1 MSSSVHRITVREMNE
16 IQCRRQLA
24 VVKRRFKQWNALAN
38 RSQYHQPRIA
48 QIKQAYQQLMENE
61 AQVATLSAR
70 NLSLLNNQ
78 LVELTGTLNNEVQE
92 VREQQLE
99 KQALLART
107 KKYREHNLAELIA
120 LVHEKLPNET
130 ELLTQ
135 LISASE
141 LDENQSNK
149 LIFKVL
155 ALLSSQSTSLT
166 PSAAALLSQL
176 KAQSEGVKQFWQ
188 SGLPQTP
195 FAKQREQ
202 LLLMIEKLKLIASSD
217 EAQRAEQQLVELQEF
232 KEGTQRH
239 LRADS
244 LIMTLA
250 GQLKLSQ
257 QRIELIDKIEQ
268 LCDELAIFAS
278 NENEAM
284 ISNALASIQSSSI
297 EVLTAWIGKL
307 NNAVNTAEQQ
317 VVATAQRKTVLE
329 GLGKLC
335 YQVQDTDV
343 KAWLDDGKVVVTHPA
358 TPGYGLELGGK
369 QARFQARTV
378 AFSAERDNSRDQ
390 DVDAIWCN
398 QHQQLQDIIAQTDA
412 ELVVEQ
418 ALPAGRGE
426 MKVYETQSKDQRHNI
441 AVNHL
446 KTRSK

>member
-24 VVKRRFKQWNALAN
+24 VVKRRFKQWSALAN

-78 LVELTGTLNNEVQE
+78 LVEFTGTLNNEVQE

-250 GQLKLSQ
+250 EQLKLSQ

-297 EVLTAWIGKL
+297 EVLTAWIDKL
-307 NNAVNTAEQQ
+307 NNAVSTAEQQ

-329 GLGKLC
+329 GLGKLG

-378 AFSAERDNSRDQ
+378 AFSARRDNSRDQ

-426 MKVYETQSKDQRHNI
+426 MKVYETQSEDQRHNI

>member
-24 VVKRRFKQWNALAN
+24 VAKRRFKQWQVLAN
-38 RSQYHQPRIA
+38 SSQYHQSRIA
-48 QIKQAYQQLMENE
+48 QITQAYQQLMENA
-61 AQVATLSAR
+61 AQLATLSSR

-78 LVELTGTLNNEVQE
+78 LVEFTGTLNNEVQE

-107 KKYREHNLAELIA
+107 KKHREHNLAELIT
-120 LVHEKLPNET
+120 LVREKLPNEA

-135 LISASE
+135 LVSASE
-141 LDENQSNK
+141 QDESQSNK
-149 LIFKVL
+149 LIFKALAILSQQSMVL
-155 ALLSSQSTSLT
+155 APT
-166 PSAAALLSQL
+166 AAALLEQL

-195 FAKQREQ
+195 FAKQCEQ
-202 LLLMIEKLKLIASSD
+202 ILLMIEKLKLMTSID
-217 EAQRAEQQLVELQEF
+217 DAQRAEQQLVELREL

-250 GQLKLSQ
+250 EQLKLSQ
-257 QRIELIDKIEQ
+257 QRVELIDKIEQ

-278 NENEAM
+278 DENEAM
-284 ISNALASIQSSSI
+284 ISSALASIQSSSI
-297 EVLTAWIGKL
+297 EALTTWVDKL
-307 NNAVNTAEQQ
+307 GSAVSIAEQQ
-317 VVATAQRKTVLE
+317 VVAAAQRKTVLD
-329 GLGKLC
+329 GLGKLG

-378 AFSAERDNSRDQ
+378 AFSAGRDNSRDQ

-398 QHQQLQDIIAQTDA
+398 QHQQLQDIIAQIDA

-418 ALPAGRGE
+418 AIPAGSGE
-426 MKVYETQSKDQRHNI
+426 MKVYETQPEEQRRII
-441 AVNHL
+441 AVNHP

>member
-16 IQCRRQLA
+16 IQCRRQL
-24 VVKRRFKQWNALAN
+24 VVAKRRFKQWQVLAN
-38 RSQYHQPRIA
+38 SSQYHQQRIA
-48 QIKQAYQQLMENE
+48 QITQAYQQLIENE
-61 AQVATLSAR
+61 AQLGTLSSR

-78 LVELTGTLNNEVQE
+78 LVEFTGTLNNEVRE

-99 KQALLART
+99 KQALLSRT
-107 KKYREHNLAELIA
+107 KKHREHNLAELIT
-120 LVHEKLPNET
+120 LVREKLPNEV
-130 ELLTQ
+130 ELLAQ
-135 LISASE
+135 LVSANE
-141 LDENQSNK
+141 QDENQSNK
-149 LIFKVL
+149 LIFKAL
-155 ALLSSQSTSLT
+155 ALLSPQSAALT
-166 PSAAALLSQL
+166 PTAVALLNQL

-195 FAKQREQ
+195 FAKQCEQ
-202 LLLMIEKLKLIASSD
+202 ILLMIEKLKLMTSID
-217 EAQRAEQQLVELQEF
+217 DAQRAEQQLVELREL

-250 GQLKLSQ
+250 EQLKLSQ
-257 QRIELIDKIEQ
+257 QRVELIDKIEQ

-278 NENEAM
+278 DENEVM

-297 EVLTAWIGKL
+297 EALTTWIDKL
-307 NNAVNTAEQQ
+307 GSAVSVAEQQ
-317 VVATAQRKTVLE
+317 VVAAAQRKTVLD
-329 GLGKLC
+329 GLGKLG

-378 AFSAERDNSRDQ
+378 AFSAGRDNSRDL

-418 ALPAGRGE
+418 ALPAGSGE
-426 MKVYETQSKDQRHNI
+426 MKVYETQSEEQRRNI
-441 AVNHL
+441 AVNHP

>member
-78 LVELTGTLNNEVQE
+78 LVEFTGTLNNEVQE
-92 VREQQLE
+92 VREQQIE

-202 LLLMIEKLKLIASSD
+202 LLLMIEKLKLIASSN
-217 EAQRAEQQLVELQEF
+217 EAQRAEQQLLELEEF

-297 EVLTAWIGKL
+297 EVLTAWIDKL
-307 NNAVNTAEQQ
+307 NNAVSTAEQQ

-329 GLGKLC
+329 GLGKLG

-378 AFSAERDNSRDQ
+378 AFSARRDNSRDQ

-426 MKVYETQSKDQRHNI
+426 MKVYETQSEDQRHII

>member
-1 MSSSVHRITVREMNE
+1 M
-16 IQCRRQLA
+16 A
-24 VVKRRFKQWNALAN
+24 
-38 RSQYHQPRIA
+38 
-48 QIKQAYQQLMENE
+48 
-61 AQVATLSAR
+61 
-70 NLSLLNNQ
+70 LLN
-78 LVELTGTLNNEVQE
+78 
-92 VREQQLE
+92 
-99 KQALLART
+99 
-107 KKYREHNLAELIA
+107 
-120 LVHEKLPNET
+120 
-130 ELLTQ
+130 
-135 LISASE
+135 
-141 LDENQSNK
+141 
-149 LIFKVL
+149 
-155 ALLSSQSTSLT
+155 
-166 PSAAALLSQL
+166 QL

-195 FAKQREQ
+195 FTKQCEQ
-202 LLLMIEKLKLIASSD
+202 ILLMIEKLKLMTSLD
-217 EAQRAEQQLVELQEF
+217 EAECAEQQLVELQEF
-232 KEGTQRH
+232 KEDTQSH

-244 LIMTLA
+244 LSMTLA

-278 NENEAM
+278 NENESM

-297 EVLTAWIGKL
+297 EVLTAWIDKL
-307 NNAVNTAEQQ
+307 NNAVSTAEQQ

-329 GLGKLC
+329 GLGKLG

-369 QARFQARTV
+369 QAHFQARTV
-378 AFSAERDNSRDQ
+378 AFSAGRDNSRDQ

-426 MKVYETQSKDQRHNI
+426 MKVYETQSEDQRHNI

>member
-78 LVELTGTLNNEVQE
+78 LVEFTGTLNNEVQE

-257 QRIELIDKIEQ
+257 QQIELIDKIEQ

-297 EVLTAWIGKL
+297 EVLTTWIDKL
-307 NNAVNTAEQQ
+307 NNAVSTAEQQ

-329 GLGKLC
+329 GLGKLG

-378 AFSAERDNSRDQ
+378 AFSARRDNSRDQ

>member
-24 VVKRRFKQWNALAN
+24 VAKRRFKQWQVLAN
-38 RSQYHQPRIA
+38 SSQYHQPRIA
-48 QIKQAYQQLMENE
+48 QITQAYQQLMENS
-61 AQVATLSAR
+61 AQLATLSSR

-78 LVELTGTLNNEVQE
+78 LVEFTGTLNNEVQE

-107 KKYREHNLAELIA
+107 KKYREHNLAELIT
-120 LVHEKLPNET
+120 LVREKLPNEV

-135 LISASE
+135 LVSASE
-141 LDENQSNK
+141 QDESQSNK
-149 LIFKVL
+149 LIFKALSTLSQQSMVL
-155 ALLSSQSTSLT
+155 APT
-166 PSAAALLSQL
+166 AAALLEQL

-195 FAKQREQ
+195 FAKQCEQ
-202 LLLMIEKLKLIASSD
+202 ILLMIEKLKLMASID
-217 EAQRAEQQLVELQEF
+217 DAQRAEQQLVELREL

-250 GQLKLSQ
+250 EQLKLSQ
-257 QRIELIDKIEQ
+257 QRVELIDKIEQ

-278 NENEAM
+278 DENEAM
-284 ISNALASIQSSSI
+284 ISSALASIQSSSI
-297 EVLTAWIGKL
+297 EALTTWVDKL
-307 NNAVNTAEQQ
+307 GSAVSLAEQQ
-317 VVATAQRKTVLE
+317 VVAAAQRKTVLD
-329 GLGKLC
+329 GLGKLG

-378 AFSAERDNSRDQ
+378 AFSAGRDNSRDQ

-418 ALPAGRGE
+418 AIPAGSGE
-426 MKVYETQSKDQRHNI
+426 MKVYETQPEEQRRNI
-441 AVNHL
+441 AVNHP

>member
-1 MSSSVHRITVREMNE
+1 M
-16 IQCRRQLA
+16 
-24 VVKRRFKQWNALAN
+24 
-38 RSQYHQPRIA
+38 
-48 QIKQAYQQLMENE
+48 
-61 AQVATLSAR
+61 
-70 NLSLLNNQ
+70 
-78 LVELTGTLNNEVQE
+78 
-92 VREQQLE
+92 
-99 KQALLART
+99 
-107 KKYREHNLAELIA
+107 
-120 LVHEKLPNET
+120 
-130 ELLTQ
+130 
-135 LISASE
+135 
-141 LDENQSNK
+141 
-149 LIFKVL
+149 
-155 ALLSSQSTSLT
+155 
-166 PSAAALLSQL
+166 SQL

-329 GLGKLC
+329 GLGKLG

>member
-78 LVELTGTLNNEVQE
+78 LVEFTGTLNNEVQE

-195 FAKQREQ
+195 FAKQCEQ
-202 LLLMIEKLKLIASSD
+202 ILLMIEKLKLMTSLD
-217 EAQRAEQQLVELQEF
+217 EAQRAEQQLLELEEF

-250 GQLKLSQ
+250 EQLKLSQ

-284 ISNALASIQSSSI
+284 ISNALASIQSNSI
-297 EVLTAWIGKL
+297 EVLTAWIDKL
-307 NNAVNTAEQQ
+307 NNAVSTAEQQ

-329 GLGKLC
+329 GLGKLG

-358 TPGYGLELGGK
+358 TSGYGLELGGK

-378 AFSAERDNSRDQ
+378 AFSARRDNSRDQ

-426 MKVYETQSKDQRHNI
+426 MKVYETQSEEQRRNI
-441 AVNHL
+441 AVNQL
-446 KTRSK
+446 KTRSR

>member
-61 AQVATLSAR
+61 AQVATLSAH

-78 LVELTGTLNNEVQE
+78 LVEFTGTLNNEVQE
-92 VREQQLE
+92 VREQQIE

-202 LLLMIEKLKLIASSD
+202 LLLMIEKLKLIASSN

-250 GQLKLSQ
+250 EQLKLSQ

-297 EVLTAWIGKL
+297 EVLTAWIDKL
-307 NNAVNTAEQQ
+307 NNAVSTAERQ

-329 GLGKLC
+329 GLGKLG

-343 KAWLDDGKVVVTHPA
+343 KAWLDDGKVVVTHLA

-378 AFSAERDNSRDQ
+378 AFSARRDNSRDQ

-426 MKVYETQSKDQRHNI
+426 MKVYETQSEDQRHNI

>member
-16 IQCRRQLA
+16 IQCRRQL
-24 VVKRRFKQWNALAN
+24 VVAKRRFKQWQILAN
-38 RSQYHQPRIA
+38 NSQYHQPRIA
-48 QIKQAYQQLMENE
+48 QITQAYQQLMENA
-61 AQVATLSAR
+61 AQLATLSSR

-78 LVELTGTLNNEVQE
+78 LVEFTGTLNNEVQE

-107 KKYREHNLAELIA
+107 KKHREHNLAELIT
-120 LVHEKLPNET
+120 LVREKLPNEV
-130 ELLTQ
+130 ELLAQ
-135 LISASE
+135 LVSASE
-141 LDENQSNK
+141 QDENQSNK
-149 LIFKVL
+149 LIFKAL
-155 ALLSSQSTSLT
+155 ALLSPQSAALT
-166 PSAAALLSQL
+166 PTAVALLNQL

-195 FAKQREQ
+195 FAKQCEQ
-202 LLLMIEKLKLIASSD
+202 ILLMIEKLKLMTSID
-217 EAQRAEQQLVELQEF
+217 DAQRAEQQLVELREL

-250 GQLKLSQ
+250 EQLKLSQ
-257 QRIELIDKIEQ
+257 QRVELIDKIEQ

-278 NENEAM
+278 DENEVM

-297 EVLTAWIGKL
+297 EALTTWIDKL
-307 NNAVNTAEQQ
+307 GSAVSVAEQQ
-317 VVATAQRKTVLE
+317 VVAAAQRKTVLD
-329 GLGKLC
+329 GLGKLG

-343 KAWLDDGKVVVTHPA
+343 KAWLEDGKVVVTHPA

-378 AFSAERDNSRDQ
+378 AFSAGRDNSRDL

-418 ALPAGRGE
+418 ALPAGSGE
-426 MKVYETQSKDQRHNI
+426 MKVYETQSEEQRRNI
-441 AVNHL
+441 AINQP

>member
-24 VVKRRFKQWNALAN
+24 VAKRRFKQWQVLAN
-38 RSQYHQPRIA
+38 SSQYHQSRIA
-48 QIKQAYQQLMENE
+48 QITQAYQQLMENA
-61 AQVATLSAR
+61 AQLATLSSR

-78 LVELTGTLNNEVQE
+78 LVEFTGTLNNEVQE

-99 KQALLART
+99 KQALLVRT
-107 KKYREHNLAELIA
+107 KKHREHNLAELIT
-120 LVHEKLPNET
+120 LVREKLPNEA

-135 LISASE
+135 LVSASE
-141 LDENQSNK
+141 QDESQSNK
-149 LIFKVL
+149 LIFKALAILSQQSMVL
-155 ALLSSQSTSLT
+155 APT
-166 PSAAALLSQL
+166 AAALLEQL

-195 FAKQREQ
+195 FAKQCEQ
-202 LLLMIEKLKLIASSD
+202 ILLMIEKLKLMTSID
-217 EAQRAEQQLVELQEF
+217 DAQRAEQQLVELREL

-250 GQLKLSQ
+250 EQLKLSQ
-257 QRIELIDKIEQ
+257 QHVELIDKIEQ
-268 LCDELAIFAS
+268 LCDELVIFAS
-278 NENEAM
+278 DENEAM
-284 ISNALASIQSSSI
+284 ISSALASIQSSSI
-297 EVLTAWIGKL
+297 EALTTWVDKL
-307 NNAVNTAEQQ
+307 GSAVSIAEQQ
-317 VVATAQRKTVLE
+317 VVAAAQRKTVLD
-329 GLGKLC
+329 GLGKLG

-378 AFSAERDNSRDQ
+378 AFSAGRDNSRDQ

-418 ALPAGRGE
+418 AIPAGSGE
-426 MKVYETQSKDQRHNI
+426 MKVYETQPEEQRRNI
-441 AVNHL
+441 AVNHP

>member
-78 LVELTGTLNNEVQE
+78 LVEFTGTLNNEVQE
-92 VREQQLE
+92 VREQQIE

-202 LLLMIEKLKLIASSD
+202 LLLMIEKLKLIASSN
-217 EAQRAEQQLVELQEF
+217 EAQRAEQQLLELEEF

-250 GQLKLSQ
+250 EQLKLSQ

-297 EVLTAWIGKL
+297 EVLTAWIDKL
-307 NNAVNTAEQQ
+307 NNAVSTAERQ

-329 GLGKLC
+329 GLGKLG

-378 AFSAERDNSRDQ
+378 AFSARRDNSRDQ

-426 MKVYETQSKDQRHNI
+426 MKVYETQSEDQRHII

>member
-24 VVKRRFKQWNALAN
+24 VAKRRFKQWQVLAN
-38 RSQYHQPRIA
+38 SSQYHQPRIA
-48 QIKQAYQQLMENE
+48 QITQAYQQLMENS
-61 AQVATLSAR
+61 AQLATLSSR

-78 LVELTGTLNNEVQE
+78 LVEFTGTLNNEVQE

-107 KKYREHNLAELIA
+107 KKHREHNLAELIT
-120 LVHEKLPNET
+120 LVREKLPNEA

-135 LISASE
+135 LVSASE
-141 LDENQSNK
+141 QDESQSNK
-149 LIFKVL
+149 LIFKALATLSQQSMVL
-155 ALLSSQSTSLT
+155 APT
-166 PSAAALLSQL
+166 AAALLEQL

-195 FAKQREQ
+195 FAKQCEQ
-202 LLLMIEKLKLIASSD
+202 ILLMIEKLKLMASID
-217 EAQRAEQQLVELQEF
+217 DAQRAEQQLVELREL

-250 GQLKLSQ
+250 EQLKLSQ
-257 QRIELIDKIEQ
+257 QHVELIDKIEQ

-278 NENEAM
+278 DENEAM
-284 ISNALASIQSSSI
+284 ISSALASIQSSSI
-297 EVLTAWIGKL
+297 EALTTWVDKL
-307 NNAVNTAEQQ
+307 GSAVSVAEQQ
-317 VVATAQRKTVLE
+317 VVAAAQRKTVLD
-329 GLGKLC
+329 GLGKLG

-378 AFSAERDNSRDQ
+378 AFSTGRDNSRDQ

-418 ALPAGRGE
+418 ALPAGSGE
-426 MKVYETQSKDQRHNI
+426 MKVYETQSEEQRRNI
-441 AVNHL
+441 AVNHP

>member
-24 VVKRRFKQWNALAN
+24 VAKRRFKQWQVLAN
-38 RSQYHQPRIA
+38 SSQYHQSRIA
-48 QIKQAYQQLMENE
+48 QITQAYQQLMENA
-61 AQVATLSAR
+61 AQLATLSSR

-78 LVELTGTLNNEVQE
+78 LVEFTGTLNNEVQE

-107 KKYREHNLAELIA
+107 KKHREHNLAELIT
-120 LVHEKLPNET
+120 LVREKLPNEA

-135 LISASE
+135 LVSASE
-141 LDENQSNK
+141 QDESQSNK
-149 LIFKVL
+149 LIFKALAILSQQSMVL
-155 ALLSSQSTSLT
+155 APT
-166 PSAAALLSQL
+166 AAALLEQL

-195 FAKQREQ
+195 FAKQCEQ
-202 LLLMIEKLKLIASSD
+202 ILLMIEKLKLMTSID
-217 EAQRAEQQLVELQEF
+217 DAQRAEQQLVELWEL

-250 GQLKLSQ
+250 EQLKLSQ
-257 QRIELIDKIEQ
+257 QRVELIDKIEQ

-278 NENEAM
+278 DENEAM
-284 ISNALASIQSSSI
+284 ISSALASIQSSSI
-297 EVLTAWIGKL
+297 EALTTWVDKL
-307 NNAVNTAEQQ
+307 GSAVSIAEQQ
-317 VVATAQRKTVLE
+317 VVAAAQRKTVLD
-329 GLGKLC
+329 GLGKLG

-378 AFSAERDNSRDQ
+378 AFSAGRDNSRDQ

-418 ALPAGRGE
+418 AIPAGSGE
-426 MKVYETQSKDQRHNI
+426 MKVYETQSEEQRRNI
-441 AVNHL
+441 AVNHP

>member
-61 AQVATLSAR
+61 AQVATLSAH

-78 LVELTGTLNNEVQE
+78 LVEFTGTLNNEVQE
-92 VREQQLE
+92 VREQQIE

-202 LLLMIEKLKLIASSD
+202 LLLMIEKLKLIASFN

-250 GQLKLSQ
+250 EQLKLSQ

-297 EVLTAWIGKL
+297 EVLTAWIDKL
-307 NNAVNTAEQQ
+307 NNAVSTAERQ

-329 GLGKLC
+329 GLGKLG

-378 AFSAERDNSRDQ
+378 AFSARRDNSRDQ

-426 MKVYETQSKDQRHNI
+426 MKVYETQSEDQRHNI

>member
-78 LVELTGTLNNEVQE
+78 LVEFTGTLNNEVQE

-250 GQLKLSQ
+250 EQLKLSQ

-297 EVLTAWIGKL
+297 EVLTAWIDKL
-307 NNAVNTAEQQ
+307 NNAVSTAEQQ

-329 GLGKLC
+329 GLGKLG

-378 AFSAERDNSRDQ
+378 AFSARRDNSRDQ

-418 ALPAGRGE
+418 ALPVGRGE
-426 MKVYETQSKDQRHNI
+426 MKVYETQSEDQRHNI

>member
-78 LVELTGTLNNEVQE
+78 LVEFTGTLNNEVQE

-329 GLGKLC
+329 GLGKLG

>member
-78 LVELTGTLNNEVQE
+78 LVEFTGTLNNEVQE

-141 LDENQSNK
+141 LDEKQSNK

-257 QRIELIDKIEQ
+257 QQIELIDKIEQ

-297 EVLTAWIGKL
+297 EVLTTWIDKL
-307 NNAVNTAEQQ
+307 NNAVSTAEQQ

-329 GLGKLC
+329 GLGKLG

-378 AFSAERDNSRDQ
+378 AFSARRDNSRDQ

>member
-24 VVKRRFKQWNALAN
+24 VAKRRFKQWQVLAN
-38 RSQYHQPRIA
+38 SSQYHQSRIA
-48 QIKQAYQQLMENE
+48 QIMQAYQQLMENS
-61 AQVATLSAR
+61 AQLATLSSR

-78 LVELTGTLNNEVQE
+78 LVEFTGTLNNEVQE

-107 KKYREHNLAELIA
+107 KKHREHNLAELIT
-120 LVHEKLPNET
+120 LVREKLPNEA

-135 LISASE
+135 LVSASE
-141 LDENQSNK
+141 QDESQSNK
-149 LIFKVL
+149 LIFKALAILSQQSMVL
-155 ALLSSQSTSLT
+155 APT
-166 PSAAALLSQL
+166 AAALLEQL

-195 FAKQREQ
+195 FAKQCEQ
-202 LLLMIEKLKLIASSD
+202 ILLMIEKLKLMTSID
-217 EAQRAEQQLVELQEF
+217 DAQRAEQQLVELREL

-250 GQLKLSQ
+250 EQLKLSQ
-257 QRIELIDKIEQ
+257 QRVELIDKIEQ

-278 NENEAM
+278 DENEAM
-284 ISNALASIQSSSI
+284 ISSALASIQSSSI
-297 EVLTAWIGKL
+297 EALTTWVDKL
-307 NNAVNTAEQQ
+307 GSAVSVAEQQ
-317 VVATAQRKTVLE
+317 VVAAAQRKTVLD
-329 GLGKLC
+329 GLGKLG

-378 AFSAERDNSRDQ
+378 AFSIGRDNSRDQ

-418 ALPAGRGE
+418 ALPAGSGE
-426 MKVYETQSKDQRHNI
+426 MKVYETQSEEQRRNI
-441 AVNHL
+441 AVNHP

>member
-16 IQCRRQLA
+16 IQCRRQLV
-24 VVKRRFKQWNALAN
+24 VVKRRFKQWQILAN
-38 RSQYHQPRIA
+38 NSQYHQPRIA
-48 QIKQAYQQLMENE
+48 QITQAYQQLMENA
-61 AQVATLSAR
+61 AQFATLSSR

-78 LVELTGTLNNEVQE
+78 LVEFTGTLNNEVQE

-99 KQALLART
+99 KKALLART
-107 KKYREHNLAELIA
+107 KKHREHNLAELIT
-120 LVHEKLPNET
+120 LVREKLPNEV
-130 ELLTQ
+130 ELLAQ
-135 LISASE
+135 LVSASE
-141 LDENQSNK
+141 QDENQSNK
-149 LIFKVL
+149 LIFKAL
-155 ALLSSQSTSLT
+155 ALLSPQSAALT
-166 PSAAALLSQL
+166 PTAVTLLNQL

-195 FAKQREQ
+195 FAKQCEQ
-202 LLLMIEKLKLIASSD
+202 ILLMIEKLKLMASID
-217 EAQRAEQQLVELQEF
+217 DAQRAEQQLAELREL

-250 GQLKLSQ
+250 EQLKLSQ
-257 QRIELIDKIEQ
+257 QRVELIDKIEQ

-278 NENEAM
+278 DENEAM
-284 ISNALASIQSSSI
+284 ISNALTSMQSSSL
-297 EVLTAWIGKL
+297 ETLTAWIDKL
-307 NNAVNTAEQQ
+307 VSAVSVAEQQ
-317 VVATAQRKTVLE
+317 IVATAQRKTVLD
-329 GLGKLC
+329 GLGKLG

-343 KAWLDDGKVVVTHPA
+343 KAWMEDGKVVVTHPA

-369 QARFQARTV
+369 KTRFQARTV
-378 AFSAERDNSRDQ
+378 AFSAGRDNSRDQ

-418 ALPAGRGE
+418 ALPAGSGE
-426 MKVYETQSKDQRHNI
+426 MKVYETQSEEQRRNI
-441 AVNHL
+441 AINQP

>member
-24 VVKRRFKQWNALAN
+24 VAKRRFKQWQVLAN
-38 RSQYHQPRIA
+38 SSQYHQPRIA
-48 QIKQAYQQLMENE
+48 QITQAYQQLMENS
-61 AQVATLSAR
+61 AQLATLSSR

-78 LVELTGTLNNEVQE
+78 LVEFTGTLNNEVQE

-107 KKYREHNLAELIA
+107 KKHREHNLAELIT
-120 LVHEKLPNET
+120 LVREKLPNEA

-135 LISASE
+135 LVSASE
-141 LDENQSNK
+141 QDESQSNK
-149 LIFKVL
+149 LIFKALAILSQQSMVL
-155 ALLSSQSTSLT
+155 APT
-166 PSAAALLSQL
+166 AAALLEQL

-195 FAKQREQ
+195 FAKQCEQ
-202 LLLMIEKLKLIASSD
+202 ILLMIEKLKLMASID
-217 EAQRAEQQLVELQEF
+217 DAQRAEQQLVELREL

-250 GQLKLSQ
+250 EQLKLSQ
-257 QRIELIDKIEQ
+257 QHVELIDKIEQ

-278 NENEAM
+278 DENEAM
-284 ISNALASIQSSSI
+284 ISSALASIQSSSI
-297 EVLTAWIGKL
+297 EALTTWVDKL
-307 NNAVNTAEQQ
+307 GSAVSVAEQQ
-317 VVATAQRKTVLE
+317 VVAAAQRKTVLD
-329 GLGKLC
+329 GLGKLG

-378 AFSAERDNSRDQ
+378 AFSTGRDNSRDQ

-418 ALPAGRGE
+418 ALPAGSGE
-426 MKVYETQSKDQRHNI
+426 MKVYETQSEEQRRNI
-441 AVNHL
+441 AVNHP

>member
-16 IQCRRQLA
+16 IQCRRQLV
-24 VVKRRFKQWNALAN
+24 VVKRRFKQWQILAN
-38 RSQYHQPRIA
+38 NSQYHQPRIA
-48 QIKQAYQQLMENE
+48 QITQAYQQLMENA
-61 AQVATLSAR
+61 AQFATLSSR

-78 LVELTGTLNNEVQE
+78 LVEFTGTLNNEVQE

-107 KKYREHNLAELIA
+107 KKHREHNLAELIT
-120 LVHEKLPNET
+120 LVREKLPNEV
-130 ELLTQ
+130 ELLAQ
-135 LISASE
+135 LVSASE
-141 LDENQSNK
+141 QDENQSNK
-149 LIFKVL
+149 LIFKAL
-155 ALLSSQSTSLT
+155 ALLSPQSAALT
-166 PSAAALLSQL
+166 PTAVALLNQL

-195 FAKQREQ
+195 FAKQCEQ
-202 LLLMIEKLKLIASSD
+202 ILLMIEKLKLMASID
-217 EAQRAEQQLVELQEF
+217 DAQRAEQQLAELREL

-250 GQLKLSQ
+250 EQLKLSQ
-257 QRIELIDKIEQ
+257 QRVELIDKIEQ

-278 NENEAM
+278 DENEAM
-284 ISNALASIQSSSI
+284 ISNALTSMQSSSL
-297 EVLTAWIGKL
+297 ETLSAWIDKL
-307 NNAVNTAEQQ
+307 VSAVSVSEQQ
-317 VVATAQRKTVLE
+317 IVATAQRKTVLD
-329 GLGKLC
+329 GLGKLG

-343 KAWLDDGKVVVTHPA
+343 KAWLEDGKVVVTHPA

-369 QARFQARTV
+369 KTRFQARTV
-378 AFSAERDNSRDQ
+378 AFSAGRDNSRDQ
-390 DVDAIWCN
+390 DVDAIWCS

-418 ALPAGRGE
+418 ALPAGSGE
-426 MKVYETQSKDQRHNI
+426 MKVYETQSEEQRRNI
-441 AVNHL
+441 AINQP

>member
-16 IQCRRQLA
+16 IQCRRQLV
-24 VVKRRFKQWNALAN
+24 VVKRRFKQWQILAN
-38 RSQYHQPRIA
+38 NSQYHQPRIA
-48 QIKQAYQQLMENE
+48 QITQAYQQLMENA
-61 AQVATLSAR
+61 AQFATLSSR

-78 LVELTGTLNNEVQE
+78 LVEFTGTLNNEVQE

-107 KKYREHNLAELIA
+107 KKHREHNLAELIT
-120 LVHEKLPNET
+120 LVREKLPNEV
-130 ELLTQ
+130 ELLAQ
-135 LISASE
+135 LVSASE
-141 LDENQSNK
+141 QDENQSNK
-149 LIFKVL
+149 LIFKAL
-155 ALLSSQSTSLT
+155 ALLSPQSAALT
-166 PSAAALLSQL
+166 PTAVALLNQL

-195 FAKQREQ
+195 FAKQCEQ
-202 LLLMIEKLKLIASSD
+202 ILLMIEKLKLMASID
-217 EAQRAEQQLVELQEF
+217 DAQRAEQQLAELWEL

-250 GQLKLSQ
+250 EQLKLSQ
-257 QRIELIDKIEQ
+257 QRVELIDKIEQ

-278 NENEAM
+278 DENEAM
-284 ISNALASIQSSSI
+284 ISNALTSMQSSSL
-297 EVLTAWIGKL
+297 ETLTAWIDKL
-307 NNAVNTAEQQ
+307 VSAVSVAEQQ
-317 VVATAQRKTVLE
+317 IVATAQRKTVLD
-329 GLGKLC
+329 GLGKLG

-343 KAWLDDGKVVVTHPA
+343 KAWLEDGKVVVTHPA

-378 AFSAERDNSRDQ
+378 AFSAGRDNSRDQ

-418 ALPAGRGE
+418 ALPAGSGE
-426 MKVYETQSKDQRHNI
+426 MKVYETQSEEQRRNI
-441 AVNHL
+441 AINQP

>member
-16 IQCRRQLA
+16 IQCRRQLV
-24 VVKRRFKQWNALAN
+24 VVKRRFKQWQILAN
-38 RSQYHQPRIA
+38 NSQYHQPRIA
-48 QIKQAYQQLMENE
+48 QITQAYQQLMENA
-61 AQVATLSAR
+61 AQLATLSSR

-78 LVELTGTLNNEVQE
+78 LVEFTGTLNNEVQE

-107 KKYREHNLAELIA
+107 KKHREHNLAELIT
-120 LVHEKLPNET
+120 LVREKLPNEV
-130 ELLTQ
+130 ELLAQ
-135 LISASE
+135 LVSASE
-141 LDENQSNK
+141 QDENQSNK
-149 LIFKVL
+149 LIFKAL
-155 ALLSSQSTSLT
+155 ALLSPQSAALT
-166 PSAAALLSQL
+166 PTAVALLNQL

-195 FAKQREQ
+195 FAKQCEQ
-202 LLLMIEKLKLIASSD
+202 ILLMIEKLKLMASID
-217 EAQRAEQQLVELQEF
+217 DAQRAEQQLAELREL

-250 GQLKLSQ
+250 EQLKLSQ
-257 QRIELIDKIEQ
+257 QRVELIDKIEQ

-278 NENEAM
+278 DENEAM
-284 ISNALASIQSSSI
+284 ISNVLTSMQSSSL
-297 EVLTAWIGKL
+297 ETLTAWIDKL
-307 NNAVNTAEQQ
+307 VSAVSVAEQQ
-317 VVATAQRKTVLE
+317 IVAIAQRKTVLD
-329 GLGKLC
+329 GLGKLG

-343 KAWLDDGKVVVTHPA
+343 KAWLEDGKVVVTHPA

-378 AFSAERDNSRDQ
+378 AFSAGRDNSRDQ

-418 ALPAGRGE
+418 ALPAGSGE
-426 MKVYETQSKDQRHNI
+426 MKVYETQSEEQRRNI
-441 AVNHL
+441 AINQP

>member
-78 LVELTGTLNNEVQE
+78 LVEFTGTLNNEVQE

-120 LVHEKLPNET
+120 LVHAKLPNET

-268 LCDELAIFAS
+268 LCDELAILAS

-329 GLGKLC
+329 GLGKLG

>member
-24 VVKRRFKQWNALAN
+24 VAKRRFKQWQVLAN
-38 RSQYHQPRIA
+38 SSQYHQPRIA
-48 QIKQAYQQLMENE
+48 QITQAYQQLMENA
-61 AQVATLSAR
+61 AQLATLSSR

-78 LVELTGTLNNEVQE
+78 LVEFTGTLNNEVQE

-107 KKYREHNLAELIA
+107 KKHREHNLAELIT
-120 LVHEKLPNET
+120 LVREKLPNEV

-135 LISASE
+135 LVSASE
-141 LDENQSNK
+141 QDESQSNK
-149 LIFKVL
+149 LIFKALAILSQQSMVL
-155 ALLSSQSTSLT
+155 APT
-166 PSAAALLSQL
+166 AAALLEQL

-195 FAKQREQ
+195 FAKQCEQ
-202 LLLMIEKLKLIASSD
+202 ILLMIEKLKLMTSID
-217 EAQRAEQQLVELQEF
+217 DAQRAEQQLVELREL

-250 GQLKLSQ
+250 EQLKLSQ
-257 QRIELIDKIEQ
+257 QRVELIDKIEQ
-268 LCDELAIFAS
+268 LCDELVIFAS
-278 NENEAM
+278 DENEAM
-284 ISNALASIQSSSI
+284 ISSALASIQSSSI
-297 EVLTAWIGKL
+297 EALTTWVDKL
-307 NNAVNTAEQQ
+307 GSAVSIAEQQ
-317 VVATAQRKTVLE
+317 VVAAAQRKTVLD
-329 GLGKLC
+329 GLGKLG

-378 AFSAERDNSRDQ
+378 AFSAGRDNSRDQ

-418 ALPAGRGE
+418 AIPAGSGE
-426 MKVYETQSKDQRHNI
+426 MKVYETQPEEQRRNI
-441 AVNHL
+441 AVNHP

>member
-24 VVKRRFKQWNALAN
+24 VAKRRFKQWQVLAN
-38 RSQYHQPRIA
+38 SSQYHQSRIA
-48 QIKQAYQQLMENE
+48 QITQAYQQLMENA
-61 AQVATLSAR
+61 AQLATLSSR

-78 LVELTGTLNNEVQE
+78 LVEFTGTLNNEVQE

-107 KKYREHNLAELIA
+107 KKHREHNLAELIT
-120 LVHEKLPNET
+120 LVREKLPNEA

-135 LISASE
+135 LVSASE
-141 LDENQSNK
+141 QDESQSNK
-149 LIFKVL
+149 LIFKALAILSQQSMVL
-155 ALLSSQSTSLT
+155 APT
-166 PSAAALLSQL
+166 AAALLEQL

-195 FAKQREQ
+195 FAKQCEQ
-202 LLLMIEKLKLIASSD
+202 ILLMIEKLKLMTSID
-217 EAQRAEQQLVELQEF
+217 DAQRAEQQLVELREL

-250 GQLKLSQ
+250 EQLKLSQ
-257 QRIELIDKIEQ
+257 QRVELIDKIEQ

-278 NENEAM
+278 DENEAM
-284 ISNALASIQSSSI
+284 ISSALASIQSSSI
-297 EVLTAWIGKL
+297 EALTTWVDKL
-307 NNAVNTAEQQ
+307 GSAVSIAEQQ
-317 VVATAQRKTVLE
+317 VVAAAQRKTVLD
-329 GLGKLC
+329 GLGKLG

-378 AFSAERDNSRDQ
+378 AFSAGRDNSRDQ

-418 ALPAGRGE
+418 AIPAGSGE
-426 MKVYETQSKDQRHNI
+426 MKVYETQSEEQRRNI
-441 AVNHL
+441 AVNHP

>member
-24 VVKRRFKQWNALAN
+24 VAKRRFKQWQVLAN
-38 RSQYHQPRIA
+38 SSQYHQPRIA
-48 QIKQAYQQLMENE
+48 QITQAYQQLMENS
-61 AQVATLSAR
+61 AQLATLSSR

-78 LVELTGTLNNEVQE
+78 LVEFTGTLNNEVQE

-107 KKYREHNLAELIA
+107 KKHREHNLAELIT
-120 LVHEKLPNET
+120 LVREKLPNEA

-135 LISASE
+135 LVSASE
-141 LDENQSNK
+141 QDESQSNK
-149 LIFKVL
+149 LIFKALAILSQQSMVL
-155 ALLSSQSTSLT
+155 APT
-166 PSAAALLSQL
+166 AAALLEQL

-195 FAKQREQ
+195 FAKQCEQ
-202 LLLMIEKLKLIASSD
+202 ILLMIEKLKLMTSID
-217 EAQRAEQQLVELQEF
+217 DAQRAEQQLVELREL

-250 GQLKLSQ
+250 EQLKLSQ
-257 QRIELIDKIEQ
+257 QHVELIDKIEQ
-268 LCDELAIFAS
+268 LCDELVIFAS
-278 NENEAM
+278 DENEAM
-284 ISNALASIQSSSI
+284 ISSALASIQSSSI
-297 EVLTAWIGKL
+297 EALTTWVDKL
-307 NNAVNTAEQQ
+307 GSAVSIAEQQ
-317 VVATAQRKTVLE
+317 VVAAAQRKTVLD
-329 GLGKLC
+329 GLGKLG

-378 AFSAERDNSRDQ
+378 AFSAGRDNSRDQ

-418 ALPAGRGE
+418 AIPAGSGE
-426 MKVYETQSKDQRHNI
+426 MKVYETQPEEQRRNI
-441 AVNHL
+441 AVNHP

>member
-78 LVELTGTLNNEVQE
+78 LVEFTGTLNNEVQE

-195 FAKQREQ
+195 FAKQCEQ
-202 LLLMIEKLKLIASSD
+202 ILLMIEKLKLMTSLD
-217 EAQRAEQQLVELQEF
+217 EAQRAEQQLLELEEF

-250 GQLKLSQ
+250 EQLKLSQ

-284 ISNALASIQSSSI
+284 ISNALASIQSNSI
-297 EVLTAWIGKL
+297 EVLTAWIDKL
-307 NNAVNTAEQQ
+307 NNAVSTAEQQ

-329 GLGKLC
+329 GLGKLG

-378 AFSAERDNSRDQ
+378 AFSARRDNSRDQ

-426 MKVYETQSKDQRHNI
+426 MKVYETQSEEQRRNI
-441 AVNHL
+441 AVNQL
-446 KTRSK
+446 KTRSR

>member
-61 AQVATLSAR
+61 AQVATLSAH

-78 LVELTGTLNNEVQE
+78 LVEFTGTLNNEVQE
-92 VREQQLE
+92 VREQQIE

-202 LLLMIEKLKLIASSD
+202 LLLMIEKLKLIASSN
-217 EAQRAEQQLVELQEF
+217 EAQRAEQQLVELEEF

-297 EVLTAWIGKL
+297 EVLTAWIDKL
-307 NNAVNTAEQQ
+307 NNAVSTAERQ

-329 GLGKLC
+329 GLGKLG

-378 AFSAERDNSRDQ
+378 AFSARRDNSRDQ

-426 MKVYETQSKDQRHNI
+426 MKVYETQSEDQRHNI

>member
-24 VVKRRFKQWNALAN
+24 VAKRRFKQWQVLAN
-38 RSQYHQPRIA
+38 SSQYHQPRIA
-48 QIKQAYQQLMENE
+48 QITQAYQQLMENA
-61 AQVATLSAR
+61 AQLATLSSR

-78 LVELTGTLNNEVQE
+78 LVEFTGTLNNEVQE

-107 KKYREHNLAELIA
+107 KKHREHNLAELIT
-120 LVHEKLPNET
+120 LVREKLPNEA

-135 LISASE
+135 LVSASE
-141 LDENQSNK
+141 QDESQSNK
-149 LIFKVL
+149 LIFKALAILSQQSMVL
-155 ALLSSQSTSLT
+155 APT
-166 PSAAALLSQL
+166 AAALLEQL

-195 FAKQREQ
+195 FAKQCEQ
-202 LLLMIEKLKLIASSD
+202 ILLMIEKMKLMTSID
-217 EAQRAEQQLVELQEF
+217 DAQRAEQQLVELREL

-250 GQLKLSQ
+250 EQLKLSQ
-257 QRIELIDKIEQ
+257 QRVELIDKIEQ

-278 NENEAM
+278 DENEAM
-284 ISNALASIQSSSI
+284 ISSALASIQSSSI
-297 EVLTAWIGKL
+297 EALTTWVDKL
-307 NNAVNTAEQQ
+307 GSAVSIAEQQ
-317 VVATAQRKTVLE
+317 VVAAAQRKTVLD
-329 GLGKLC
+329 GLGKLG

-378 AFSAERDNSRDQ
+378 AFSAGRDNSRDQ

-418 ALPAGRGE
+418 AIPAGSGE
-426 MKVYETQSKDQRHNI
+426 MKVYETQPEEQRRNI
-441 AVNHL
+441 AVNHP

>member
-78 LVELTGTLNNEVQE
+78 LVEFTGTLNNEVQE

-202 LLLMIEKLKLIASSD
+202 ILLMIEKLKLMTSLD

-250 GQLKLSQ
+250 EQLKLSQ

-297 EVLTAWIGKL
+297 EVLTAWIDKL
-307 NNAVNTAEQQ
+307 NNAVSTAEQQ

-329 GLGKLC
+329 GLGKLG

-378 AFSAERDNSRDQ
+378 AFSARRDNSRDQ

-426 MKVYETQSKDQRHNI
+426 MKVYETQSEDQRHNI